1 MVSISLIVVFSLV
14 LFAYWF
20 RYSCL
25 LILQTRSKG
34 AEAEQNAGA
43 IDGLSAS
50 GLSFESVQASL
61 RSSGGG
67 TATLDQLNRDLLND
81 YRILSFLLRHSSDMG
96 VDPIEQRMLLLDYRL
111 MQLWYQLTRKIS
123 PPQARRAL
131 DEMSNI
137 MGFFAQSLESR
148 GVRHSV

>member
-1 MVSISLIVVFSLV
+1 MFSISLIVVFSLV

-34 AEAEQNAGA
+34 AEVEQGAGA
-43 IDGLSAS
+43 IEGLASS
-50 GLSFESVQASL
+50 GLSFAQVQASL
-61 RSSGGG
+61 RDDRGGSK
-67 TATLDQLNRDLLND
+67 ALDELNRNLLND

-96 VDPIEQRMLLLDYRL
+96 VDPIEQRMLLLDYKL
-111 MQLWYQLTRKIS
+111 MQLWYRLTRRFS
-123 PPQARRAL
+123 PVQARRAL
-131 DEMSNI
+131 EEMSNI

-148 GVRHSV
+148 GVRHVA